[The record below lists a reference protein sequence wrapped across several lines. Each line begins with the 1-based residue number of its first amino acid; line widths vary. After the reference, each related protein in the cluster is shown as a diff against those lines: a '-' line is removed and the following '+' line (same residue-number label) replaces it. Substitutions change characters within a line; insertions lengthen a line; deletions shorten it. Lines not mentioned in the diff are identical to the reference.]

1 MRYLCRFLGD
11 EAARACGQCDNC
23 TGETLAP
30 PPALQHAAE
39 AFPFHPPLNLK
50 SLFPAPIR
58 YNTVSEAAMNTPN
71 ELRYTRSDEWIRID
85 GEIATIGITDYAQ
98 SELGDIVFL
107 ELPEPGRY
115 LQVDESF
122 GVIESV
128 KAASDLY
135 APLEGEVIEVN
146 TALQSALE
154 TINQDPY
161 GKGWMIKL
169 RMKDPSQA
177 ESLLTADEY
186 RAYRQI

>member
-1 MRYLCRFLGD
+1 
-11 EAARACGQCDNC
+11 
-23 TGETLAP
+23 
-30 PPALQHAAE
+30 
-39 AFPFHPPLNLK
+39 
-50 SLFPAPIR
+50 
-58 YNTVSEAAMNTPN
+58 MNTPA
-71 ELRYTRSDEWIRID
+71 ELRYTRSDEWVRIE

-115 LQVDESF
+115 LQTDETF

-135 APLEGEVIEVN
+135 APVEGEVIEVN
-146 TALQSALE
+146 ESLQTALE

-161 GKGWMIKL
+161 GKGWMIKI

-177 ESLLTADEY
+177 EHLMSADEY
-186 RAYRQI
+186 KNYRQI